1 LRAGA
6 AGANLRAMSP
16 ALVLAGGIC
25 ALVIGMGVGRF
36 AYTPLL
42 PSLQDAAGMGAHA
55 AGVLASINYVG
66 YLIGALG
73 AAALPPHW
81 SRVALFRTALL
92 VSIGSTALMA
102 LAPDPRI
109 WAVSRLIAGIASAAV
124 LILSSE
130 IVVRVLQRHGRPALV
145 GVHFAGVGLGIAL
158 TGIVTAL
165 LGDRLGWSGGW
176 VVLAVLS
183 LALAPLCWIWVV
195 APATDKAAAKTGAP
209 VAPTSWVPLI
219 ALAIA
224 YFCEGAGY
232 VVTGTFL
239 VAIVKAMP
247 ALSDVAP
254 WFWVAVGLAGAP
266 SAVIWSRIGARIGL
280 LGGLVLAHLVQ
291 AIGIVMPV
299 LSNAPAVVL
308 VSALLFGATLI
319 GITALVVAYA
329 GRLANAGRMI
339 GALTAS
345 FGLGQIVGPIVA
357 GMLAEGGRGFALPLV
372 LAAATVAIGGI
383 LLAAGAMLG
392 RNGAAQ
398 GEALT
403 TRKRAVP

>member
-1 LRAGA
+1 
-6 AGANLRAMSP
+6 MSP

-42 PSLQDAAGMGAHA
+42 PSLQEAAGMGAHA

-66 YLIGALG
+66 YLVGALG
-73 AAALPPHW
+73 AAVLPPHW
-81 SRVALFRTALL
+81 PRVALFRAALL
-92 VSIGSTALMA
+92 VSIAATALMA
-102 LAPDPRI
+102 AAPDPRV
-109 WAVSRLIAGIASAAV
+109 WATSRLIAGIASAAV

-165 LGDRLGWSGGW
+165 LGDRFGWAGGW
-176 VVLAVLS
+176 LVLAALS
-183 LALAPLCWIWVV
+183 LVLAPLCWIWVV
-195 APATDKAAAKTGAP
+195 APESKAATRASTLA
-209 VAPTSWVPLI
+209 APTSWVPLI
-219 ALAIA
+219 ALAAA

-239 VAIVKAMP
+239 VAIVKTMP
-247 ALSDVAP
+247 ALADVAQ

-280 LGGLVLAHLVQ
+280 LGALVLAHLVQ

-299 LSNAPAVVL
+299 LSDAPAVVL
-308 VSALLFGATLI
+308 VSALLFGGTLI

-357 GMLAEGGRGFALPLV
+357 GALAEGGRGFKLPLV
-372 LAAATVAIGGI
+372 LAAATVAVGGV
-383 LLAAGAMLG
+383 LLGVGALSG
-392 RNGAAQ
+392 RGAPVHGDAP
-398 GEALT
+398 T